1 MIRISGVYFL
11 LLIVALSLSYFV
23 STYIT
28 KNLKAIAS
36 VLSKTDFNAVNE
48 NIVLSAESAEIQIL
62 IDSYNKMLE
71 ALKSS
76 AERLA
81 KSEREQAWREM
92 AKQVAHEIKNPLT
105 PMRLQ
110 IQEFEHNYKQTEKI
124 DPKELKEF
132 AQICSRKAYGTAIA
146 GNFLAHFAIRIN
158 LSMKSTNLKR
168 YTR

>member
-1 MIRISGVYFL
+1 M
-11 LLIVALSLSYFV
+11 ALSLSYFV

-81 KSEREQAWREM
+81 KSERECGGVGCGVWGSGFGVWGLGLGA
-92 AKQVAHEIKNPLT
+92 
-105 PMRLQ
+105 
-110 IQEFEHNYKQTEKI
+110 
-124 DPKELKEF
+124 
-132 AQICSRKAYGTAIA
+132 
-146 GNFLAHFAIRIN
+146 
-158 LSMKSTNLKR
+158 
-168 YTR
+168 